1 MKYYNLTKIKKKI
14 DFIKIFK
21 SLTKSLKG
29 KHGRIREN
37 LLGKT
42 VDYSARSVIT
52 VEPKLKINECGI
64 PFDISVNKV

>member
-1 MKYYNLTKIKKKI
+1 MIKNKKKLNN
-14 DFIKIFK
+14 FFKNFK
-21 SLTKSLKG
+21 SLTKTIKG

-64 PFDISVNKV
+64 PIDIRKNIIFI